1 MSSGETTRVEALMG
15 AIRAKIANR
24 ALSPGARLPSIR
36 RFAATMNVSPSTVVE
51 AYDRLE
57 AEGVIRAR
65 RGSGFYV
72 TGADLPPMT
81 LAGMGPAREPTVDPF
96 WVSRQSLDADPSIL
110 KPGCGW
116 LPADWMPN
124 AALRKGLRAL
134 GRADDAPLSDY
145 GTTRGSLALRRLLL
159 GRFAEEGIAATAD
172 QIILT
177 PSGTQAIDLICRLLL
192 RPGDTV
198 LVDDP
203 CYFNFQALLRAH
215 QARIVGIP
223 FTPTGPDAAAFE
235 QAIIDEGPRLYIT
248 NSALHNPT
256 GASLSPQTAH
266 RVLSAAAAHG
276 LTIVED
282 DIFADFEPTP
292 SPRLAILDGL
302 NRVIR
307 IGSFSKTL
315 SASVRCGYIAARQDW
330 IEGLVDLQVAT
341 NFGGPSPVATE
352 LVAGVLA
359 AGGYRKHMDEIR
371 RRLVRAR
378 EGAIERLGSI
388 GIVPWIAPRGGFY
401 LWCRLPDGLDSAAIA
416 RRCMADKVVLAP
428 GNVFSVSET
437 ATSFLRF
444 NVAQL
449 GDDRI
454 FAALE
459 TAMDAGQ
466 RGMLDRPLA
475 SRSAAPSRR

>member
-1 MSSGETTRVEALMG
+1 MTRTETLMR
-15 AIRAKIANR
+15 AVRAKIANR
-24 ALSPGARLPSIR
+24 ALGPGDRLPSVR
-36 RFAATMNVSPSTVVE
+36 RFAQTMDVSPSTVVE
-51 AYDRLE
+51 AYDRLV

-72 TGADLPPMT
+72 TGADLPPMA
-81 LAGMGPAREPTVDPF
+81 LAEMGPSRERDVDPF
-96 WVSRQSLDADPSIL
+96 WVSKQSLDADSSFL

-124 AALRKGLRAL
+124 VALRKGLRAL
-134 GRADDAPLSDY
+134 GRADDTLLSDY
-145 GTTRGSLALRRLLL
+145 GSTRGSLALRRLLL
-159 GRFAEEGIAATAD
+159 GRFADEGITATAQ

-177 PSGTQAIDLICRLLL
+177 ASGTQAIDLICRLLL

-215 QARIVGIP
+215 QAKFVGIP
-223 FTPTGPDAAAFE
+223 FTPSGPDTTAFE
-235 QAIIDEGPRLYIT
+235 QALIHQDPRLYIT

-266 RVLSAAAAHG
+266 RVLSAAAARG

-282 DIFADFEPTP
+282 DIFADFEPAP
-292 SPRLAILDGL
+292 SPRLAVLDGL

-315 SASVRCGYIAARQDW
+315 SASVRCGYIAARPDW
-330 IEGLVDLQVAT
+330 IEGLIDLQVAT
-341 NFGGPSPVATE
+341 SFGGPSPVATE
-352 LVAGVLA
+352 LIAGVLA
-359 AGGYRKHMDEIR
+359 GGTYRKHMDEVR
-371 RRLVRAR
+371 RRLTQAR
-378 EGAIERLGSI
+378 KGAIDRLKPLGLA
-388 GIVPWIAPRGGFY
+388 PWIMPRGGFY
-401 LWCRLPDGLDSAAIA
+401 LWCRLPDGYDSAVIA
-416 RRCMADKVVLAP
+416 RRCMEEKIVLAP
-428 GNVFSVSET
+428 GNVFSVSQS

-449 GDDRI
+449 NDRRI
-454 FAALE
+454 FSVLKR
-459 TAMDAGQ
+459 AMEEYREG
-466 RGMLDRPLA
+466 
-475 SRSAAPSRR
+475 